1 MLGEFRQFLLR
12 GNVMEMGVGV
22 VMGVAFKSIVDGLVA
37 DLITPMIAAVAGK
50 ADFSALEFT
59 INGSQFMYGHLINV
73 TLSFVITA
81 AVVSYLIV
89 KPMNHLVSRYRVE
102 EAPADPTTRKYS
114 FCRQEI
120 VIAATRCPFC
130 TSEVAAAA

>member
-1 MLGEFRQFLLR
+1 
-12 GNVMEMGVGV
+12 MGVGV

-81 AVVSYLIV
+81 AVVFYLIV

-102 EAPADPTTRKYS
+102 EAPADPTTRKCS

-120 VIAATRCPFC
+120 AIAATRCPFC